1 MLAVLTFSSV
11 AAISM
16 ASYAAVSYN
25 TLKVADNRVIA
36 SNQVLEA
43 ENALEETLYSVSNE
57 SLDSWSVDG
66 SSATK
71 TVTGVELSTLA
82 DALPVDFTEVVTITP
97 APRVVT
103 ERETAF
109 ANFFRSL
116 GFSVAEPEPTPE
128 VAEVDPD
135 AVELTLSGLEDD
147 SDQRTLTL
155 SQSKTL
161 EDGSIEVRTLT
172 ATMSPLPAFQQAIV
186 TKNNIRMRKDGV
198 IDSYDS
204 SVGTYSDNNSGHEAV
219 LSGSY
224 VSVSRAQVDGF
235 AASANRSAYFGRRST
250 LQGPETDSR
259 TAVDTTRI
267 IPTPYKANLDTVEAS
282 GVGSMY
288 RGPNTSLGSP
298 DSSEPR
304 VYYANDLN
312 LRNNEQITIEGP
324 TYLVVDGDINLS
336 DNASIFVRENA
347 SLEIH
352 VDGNVNL
359 DGQGIVNQSQRPENV
374 AIIGTNSDTR
384 SIVFQGDNAL
394 YGAVYAPNSNFYTY
408 GRRTT
413 RDIYGAI
420 VAKKV
425 VFNDATN
432 FHFDVSLRDA
442 TFKGIEKAYAF
453 DSED

>member
-25 TLKVADNRVIA
+25 TLTVADNRVTA

-43 ENALEETLYSVSNE
+43 ENALEETLYSVSTD

-97 APRVVT
+97 APRVLT
-103 ERETAF
+103 ETQTAF
-109 ANFFRSL
+109 VSLFRSL
-116 GFSVAEPEPTPE
+116 FGTPDPEPTPE
-128 VAEVDPD
+128 VAEADPD
-135 AVELTLSGLEDD
+135 DVELTLTGLEDG

-186 TKNNIRMRKDGV
+186 AKNTIKLRKDGT

-219 LSGSY
+219 LSGNF
-224 VSVSRAQVDGF
+224 VNVTRADVDGY
-235 AASANRSAYFGRRST
+235 AASAGRTAYFGRRST
-250 LQGPETDSR
+250 LQEPETDSR
-259 TAVDTTRI
+259 TNVDATRI
-267 IPTPYKANLDTVEAS
+267 IPTPFKANLDTVEAS

-288 RGPNTSLGSP
+288 NGPNTSLGSP

-304 VYYANDLN
+304 IYYADDLN

-336 DNASIFVRENA
+336 DTASIFVRENA

-359 DGQGIVNQSQRPENV
+359 GGDGIVNQSQRPENV

-384 SIVFQGDNAL
+384 SIVFQGDNVL

-408 GRRTT
+408 GGRNTT

-420 VAKKV
+420 VARKV
-425 VFNDATN
+425 TFYPETN
-432 FHFDVSLRDA
+432 FHFDVSLREA
-442 TFKGIEKAYAF
+442 TFNGVEKAYAF